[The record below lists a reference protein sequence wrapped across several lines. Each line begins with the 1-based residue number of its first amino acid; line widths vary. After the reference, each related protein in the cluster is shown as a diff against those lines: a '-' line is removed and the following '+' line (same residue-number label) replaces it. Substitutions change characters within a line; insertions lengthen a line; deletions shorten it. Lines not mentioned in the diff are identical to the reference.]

1 MGGDKFEGKKKNLK
15 KWKTKKKIEAAMD
28 HPAETAS
35 VVAGN
40 SSFQVSPFFDQ
51 VNKYKKK
58 RKAKKK
64 KAKKKKT
71 LANQTAATRS
81 DFGGFTF
88 KQFLIKVVFI
98 GGHPIFRP

>member
-1 MGGDKFEGKKKNLK
+1 
-15 KWKTKKKIEAAMD
+15 MD

-51 VNKYKKK
+51 VNKYIKK

>member
-1 MGGDKFEGKKKNLK
+1 
-15 KWKTKKKIEAAMD
+15 MD

-58 RKAKKK
+58 KEKQKRKRRRKRKRWRIKPQRRDRISVA
-64 KAKKKKT
+64 
-71 LANQTAATRS
+71 LRS
-81 DFGGFTF
+81 NNF
-88 KQFLIKVVFI
+88 
-98 GGHPIFRP
+98 

>member
-1 MGGDKFEGKKKNLK
+1 
-15 KWKTKKKIEAAMD
+15 MD

-58 RKAKKK
+58 KKSK
-64 KAKKKKT
+64 KEKGEEKENAGES
-71 LANQTAATRS
+71 NRS
-81 DFGGFTF
+81 DAIGFRWLYVQT
-88 KQFLIKVVFI
+88 
-98 GGHPIFRP
+98 IFN